1 MKRNCPDDKDN
12 QNKEN
17 KVKDKKF
24 DKDGKIIG
32 AVIDDDGSEDSVCMC
47 ATNEDSV
54 ICTAVEQ
61 RTFLMLDGGADE
73 HCCRRDFIPP
83 NIQLAPTNTKLRDV
97 QMNPLRIDGTAE
109 TPFVVAKDPS
119 EPDGELL
126 RTRADFITG
135 PSIQRNLLSVGKL
148 YDGGFDIVISKR
160 LGTYMG
166 KMQESGNYE
175 RMELSRRRNIF
186 GIEVE
191 PCASREE
198 AKLREKKSKGVI
210 AAAVVAPTNI
220 EEPEQVANE
229 DDRDFRGY

>member
-83 NIQLAPTNTKLRDV
+83 NIQLAPASTKLRDV

-148 YDGGFDIVISKR
+148 YDGGFDIVISK
-160 LGTYMG
+160 
-166 KMQESGNYE
+166 
-175 RMELSRRRNIF
+175 IF
-186 GIEVE
+186 V
-191 PCASREE
+191 S
-198 AKLREKKSKGVI
+198 
-210 AAAVVAPTNI
+210 AAAHLHNRTALRRAGLYQRNNSSTA
-220 EEPEQVANE
+220 QT
-229 DDRDFRGY
+229 GG